1 MFVTDIVPDNQVQM
15 ALLDTVDREKH
26 RKLMVAIDDLTDRFG
41 RERVKVATQ
50 GVDNQWLLRS
60 DMVSKCYTTRLS
72 DIQTVHVL

>member
-1 MFVTDIVPDNQVQM
+1 
-15 ALLDTVDREKH
+15 
-26 RKLMVAIDDLTDRFG
+26 MVAIDDLTDRFG